1 MTLEK
6 ILKRLQVTIS
16 LKETPSVPARGF
28 VKGLQLYRV
37 VLSRP
42 IEGETKEGKPKTA
55 KLAIIALFP
64 TNVGVISVAEMVGYL
79 LLDVK
84 AGQQS
89 YWDFCQ
95 DYPDRA
101 EGERERLHLACK
113 KVDNKFRRFFGDW
126 AEVIMTAESSTPTAP
141 AATRCA

>member
-6 ILKRLQVTIS
+6 LCKKLQVTIS

-28 VKGLQLYRV
+28 VKGLQVYRV

-42 IEGETKEGKPKTA
+42 IEGQTKEGKPKMA
-55 KLAIIALFP
+55 KLATIALFP

-79 LLDVK
+79 RLDVT
-84 AGQQS
+84 AGQQT
-89 YWDFCQ
+89 YWEFCQ

-101 EGERERLHLACK
+101 EGERERLHEACK
-113 KVDNKFRRFFGDW
+113 RLGAKFRRFFGEW
-126 AEVIMTAESSTPTAP
+126 AEVIMTAESSAPNAP
-141 AATRCA
+141 AVTRCA